1 LGPCK
6 QETLAAS
13 GGPTPG
19 PVLRAGPRGPLTEAI
34 TAHDQ
39 HLIDH
44 VDAYA
49 AKDYSRAQQMLDVA
63 NTLVV

>member
-1 LGPCK
+1 LQTGNPGSFRGAHPGH
-6 QETLAAS
+6 AAS
-13 GGPTPG
+13 C
-19 PVLRAGPRGPLTEAI
+19 RARGPLTEAI